1 MTGICIMDSA
11 EWPWDRLYDVITKK
25 KKSKFHTQL
34 HSEQLVYGFY
44 ILAVEKLNNISL
56 VEGKL
61 FSYSHG
67 L

>member
-1 MTGICIMDSA
+1 M
-11 EWPWDRLYDVITKK
+11 
-25 KKSKFHTQL
+25 QL
-34 HSEQLVYGFY
+34 CSEQLVYGFY
-44 ILAVEKLNNISL
+44 ILAVEKLKNVSL